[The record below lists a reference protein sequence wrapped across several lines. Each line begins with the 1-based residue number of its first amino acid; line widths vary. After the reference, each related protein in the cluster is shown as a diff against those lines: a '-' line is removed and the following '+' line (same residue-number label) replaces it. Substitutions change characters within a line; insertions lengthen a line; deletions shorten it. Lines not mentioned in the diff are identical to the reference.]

1 MIQDFHDIIALKRT
15 IYIYIINMGHI
26 LISIITERQVQPA
39 QTPTYFKPAMEGTS
53 DITLARII
61 QFKFARN
68 TSRHDKV

>member
-1 MIQDFHDIIALKRT
+1 
-15 IYIYIINMGHI
+15 MGHI
-26 LISIITERQVQPA
+26 LISIITKIQVQPA
-39 QTPTYFKPAMEGTS
+39 HTPTYFKPAMEGTS